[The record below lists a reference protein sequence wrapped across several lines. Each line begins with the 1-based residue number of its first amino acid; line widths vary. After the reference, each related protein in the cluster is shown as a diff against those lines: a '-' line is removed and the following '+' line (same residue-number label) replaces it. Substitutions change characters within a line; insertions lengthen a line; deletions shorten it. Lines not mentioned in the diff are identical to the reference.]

1 VKQQDLLAAISKLQ
15 PVKVEGHF
23 ERHTSLRWEELKGSA
38 AGGRWG
44 ARRAFEVLY
53 LGRPRDSVI
62 VEAYRHLVEDEL
74 DDPNALAA
82 TVLERRLLTIEVEVP
97 NVLDL
102 REEANR
108 AALDLSDAQLFSDV
122 GDYMACQ
129 AVGAAAHAAGLAGL
143 IAPAATRIGETLGLF
158 PANLASTG
166 SLKVTKGEIWRGLPL
181 DPRESAK

>member
-1 VKQQDLLAAISKLQ
+1 MRQQDLLEAISKLQ
-15 PVKVEGHF
+15 PIRVEGRF

-44 ARRAFEVLY
+44 ARREFEVLY
-53 LGRPRDSVI
+53 LGRPRDSVV

-82 TVLERRLLTIEVEVP
+82 TVLERRLLTIEVKVP

-108 AALDLSDAQLFSDV
+108 MALDLSDAQLFSDV
-122 GDYMACQ
+122 GDYRACQ
-129 AVGAAAHAAGLAGL
+129 AIGATAYTTGLAGL
-143 IAPAATRIGETLGLF
+143 IAPAATRIGETLGIF
-158 PANLASTG
+158 PDNLTSTG
-166 SLKVTKGEIWRGLPL
+166 SLKVTKGEIWRGLPP
-181 DPRESAK
+181 DPR